1 MKGSSRRHETFYC
14 DRTNTAI
21 RTTVDCSQPTTLAY
35 NSTPIRYTNLPFAKR
50 VSTDASFQMFIL
62 HRLLVTGRRP
72 SRFSLEPFPPPPL
85 EDDEKVVEE
94 SKPQKDQTRHSFP
107 SPRAIRRILE
117 TRFRPTTTYPFERQV
132 PACYDLV
139 TWWELTI
146 PAPKRTKKDVQHIIC
161 LCMCASPP
169 RGGMLY

>member
-1 MKGSSRRHETFYC
+1 MFEKTGKKCKLQMLGVSQSLRASFKSLKLEMKGSSRRHETFYC

-35 NSTPIRYTNLPFAKR
+35 NSTQIRYTNLPFAKR

-94 SKPQKDQTRHSFP
+94 SKPQKD
-107 SPRAIRRILE
+107 
-117 TRFRPTTTYPFERQV
+117 
-132 PACYDLV
+132 
-139 TWWELTI
+139 
-146 PAPKRTKKDVQHIIC
+146 
-161 LCMCASPP
+161 
-169 RGGMLY
+169 